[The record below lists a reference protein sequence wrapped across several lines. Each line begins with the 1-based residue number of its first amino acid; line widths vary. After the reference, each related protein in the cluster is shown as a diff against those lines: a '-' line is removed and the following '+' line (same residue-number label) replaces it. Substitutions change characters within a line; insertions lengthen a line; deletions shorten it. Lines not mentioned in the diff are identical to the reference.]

1 MTTNT
6 LDTQE
11 DLERIV
17 FSIVSYSGE
26 AKGYAY
32 EALRL
37 SEDGDFDAAQGMME
51 KCNES
56 VLKAHGVQTEMIHRE
71 LGGDKFDVSMIMV
84 HAQDHLMTTLSE
96 RELIRR
102 MIEQNRRLHTLEKV
116 VLGQ

>member
-1 MTTNT
+1 MTTET
-6 LDTQE
+6 VDISE

-37 SEDGDFDAAQGMME
+37 SEDGDFDGAHDMMD
-51 KCNES
+51 KCNQS
-56 VLKAHGVQTEMIHRE
+56 VLKAHEVQTEMIRRE
-71 LGGDKFDVSMIMV
+71 LGGDKFTVSMIMV

-102 MIEQNRRLHTLEKV
+102 MIEQNRRLHTLEKA
-116 VLGQ
+116 LLAK

>member
-1 MTTNT
+1 MTTATVDIN
-6 LDTQE
+6 E

-32 EALRL
+32 EGLRL
-37 SEDGDFDAAQGMME
+37 SEDGDFDGALSMME

-56 VLKAHGVQTEMIHRE
+56 VLKAHEVQTELIRKEICGEKMT
-71 LGGDKFDVSMIMV
+71 VSMIMV

-96 RELIRR
+96 RELIQK
-102 MIEQNRRLHTLEKV
+102 MIKQNRRLYALEQALLKK
-116 VLGQ
+116 